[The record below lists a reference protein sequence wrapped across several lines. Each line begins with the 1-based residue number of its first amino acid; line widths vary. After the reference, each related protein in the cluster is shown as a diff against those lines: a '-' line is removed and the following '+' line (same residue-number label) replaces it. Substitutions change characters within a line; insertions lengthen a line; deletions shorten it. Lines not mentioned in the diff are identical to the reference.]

1 MTEARTDDYR
11 EMIRELVEE
20 AEISEEAA
28 HLRVQDADLWLLH
41 PGARFDDELQG
52 EEGVRLWEE
61 AVTVARTVADSISNG
76 PGTIQASPAITQLA
90 WDAAARA
97 EEALERARDRVSA
110 AEDVHITPTII
121 HRAYAGP
128 DVAHEFTH
136 GVATVEPEPDRR
148 ALIVFRSQEEAE
160 KYRAATGKH
169 PKEEGFRTATLDLE
183 ELGHILEQHE
193 CAFVAMPEPWTEDR
207 SGGVDFFAASD
218 FIGMLEGSTQ
228 PPDPNEAG
236 KEAC

>member
-1 MTEARTDDYR
+1 MTDQV
-11 EMIRELVEE
+11 MRELLEDE
-20 AEISEEAA
+20 GLPEEAA
-28 HLRVQDADLWLLH
+28 RLRLQDRDLWLLH
-41 PGARFDDELQG
+41 PGARFDEDLQG

-61 AVTVARTVADSISNG
+61 AAAVARTVADSISNG
-76 PGTIQASPAITQLA
+76 PGTIQASPAITMLA

-97 EEALERARDRVSA
+97 EEALARARDRVSG
-110 AEDVHITPTII
+110 AEDIHITPTII

-136 GVATVEPEPDRR
+136 GVATVEKPEKGR

-160 KYRAATGKH
+160 KYRSATGKH

-183 ELGHILEQHE
+183 ELGHVLEEHG
-193 CAFVAMPEPWTEDR
+193 CTHVAMPEPWTDDL

-218 FIGMLEGSTQ
+218 FIGMLRPG
-228 PPDPNEAG
+228 EAG
-236 KEAC
+236 EEGADV